1 MPGCACVIGA
11 RMARVVPMW
20 ACVVPRGRCRS
31 RPACED
37 ALRLYSAVVEDSMRR
52 AAARSVPRVVFA
64 GPPSLGADPACLSS
78 HTIGIVFVYR
88 ASRTAKGKSVRSQS
102 PEGTENYRFTNRS
115 RHALFLPFHEWSPV
129 GAIPACSL
137 VRCVGLSGDSRPWCL
152 VAVAWVLITVSR
164 PSCRMAFEAE
174 SRVGRVPRGAGS

>member
-115 RHALFLPFHEWSPV
+115 RLALSYVTFSRMVARGRHT
-129 GAIPACSL
+129 ACSR
-137 VRCVGLSGDSRPWCL
+137 VRCVGLSGDSP
-152 VAVAWVLITVSR
+152 AS
-164 PSCRMAFEAE
+164 
-174 SRVGRVPRGAGS
+174 VPRGCRVFLIPPTHPAIRQPIQATFAHA